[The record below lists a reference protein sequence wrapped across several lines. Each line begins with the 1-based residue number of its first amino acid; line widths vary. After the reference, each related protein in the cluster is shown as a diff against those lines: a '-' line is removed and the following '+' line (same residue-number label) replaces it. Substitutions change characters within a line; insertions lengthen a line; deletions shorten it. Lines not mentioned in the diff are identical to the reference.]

1 MANEIDFGNL
11 DREVKEYFDD
21 INSTA
26 DQNAQVDVIIA
37 GFLTDYPNQLWVS
50 ESENQ
55 RTAIQSLDHED
66 KHFVANNSFNYF
78 TFHTESPLFSL
89 GICKNVWRIS
99 SG

>member
-37 GFLTDYPNQLWVS
+37 GFLTDYPNQL
-50 ESENQ
+50 
-55 RTAIQSLDHED
+55 
-66 KHFVANNSFNYF
+66 
-78 TFHTESPLFSL
+78 
-89 GICKNVWRIS
+89 
-99 SG
+99 